1 MGVGLYTKTLNKTTQ
16 KYTISALSIDSIT
29 IQGLDTMGILVNSL
43 LYNKSKKISKL
54 YLPLNKFVPVSRF
67 VVTFN
72 KTTDTVSILHSNSN
86 LYLSLECGCLKVH
99 TIDTVLTTNHFI
111 DSVSIQNHNVI
122 NINAEHLQ
130 IYN

>member
-1 MGVGLYTKTLNKTTQ
+1 MGVGLYTKTLNTTTSA
-16 KYTISALSIDSIT
+16 YTVTSLSIDSIN
-29 IQGLDTMGILVNSL
+29 IQGLDTMGVLVDSL
-43 LYNKSKKISKL
+43 LYNKTKKISKL

-72 KTTDTVSILHSNSN
+72 KTIDTVSILHSNSN
-86 LYLSLECGCLKVH
+86 MYLSLECGCLKVH
-99 TIDTVLTTNHFI
+99 TIDTVITTNHFI
-111 DSVSIQNHNVI
+111 DSVSIKNHNVI